1 MNHRGVTK
9 SFPPFHPSLSPVS
22 IGLSGSQSVCVKA
35 IGFLSHTDRLMYDS
49 HTGLDSAGTGRGF
62 DCSEPAESK
71 NWVESKNC
79 VESQMAP
86 YSMGPGQ
93 K

>member
-9 SFPPFHPSLSPVS
+9 SFPPFRPSLSPVS

-49 HTGLDSAGTGRGF
+49 QTGLDSA

-71 NWVESKNC
+71 NWVESKNWA
-79 VESQMAP
+79 ESQMAP